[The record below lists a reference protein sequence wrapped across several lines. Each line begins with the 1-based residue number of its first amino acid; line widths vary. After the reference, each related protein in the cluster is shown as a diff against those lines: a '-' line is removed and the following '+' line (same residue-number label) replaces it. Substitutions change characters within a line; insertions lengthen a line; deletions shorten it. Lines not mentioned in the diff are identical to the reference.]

1 MTRRVVILTEII
13 SPYRI
18 PVLNALAQIPG
29 IELHVIFLAE
39 TDSALWQWKIHKEDI
54 RFSYEI
60 LPHWRRRIFG
70 YNVLLNRGVA
80 VSLAKAKPDVVVCGG
95 YNYLAMWQAQK
106 WVRKYDIPV
115 LLWSESTI
123 QDQRRRVLM
132 VESLKKFFLRACG
145 GFIVP
150 GESAAEYLRSFGIP
164 DRVIFTAPNAV
175 DNDFFA
181 TSASLARS
189 QAPALRA
196 QLKLPERYFLF
207 VGRMI
212 ANKGIF
218 QLLQAYGQLGAD
230 LRQRIGLVFAGDGP
244 SRAQCEAQ
252 AALVQPGRI
261 VFAGFLQRE
270 QLAIYYGLAECLV
283 FPTFSDPWGLVVN
296 EAMACGIPV
305 IATDVAG
312 ATPDLVRDGWNGR
325 VVAAGDLDGLLLA
338 MRELAEATESAR
350 QMASRSVEHIANFTP
365 RTWAEGFARAVMIQK
380 LGW

>member
-1 MTRRVVILTEII
+1 MTRRLVILTEII

-18 PVLNALAQIPG
+18 PVFNALAQTPG

-39 TDSALWQWKIHKEDI
+39 TDSALWQWKVYKEDI

-60 LPHWRRRIFG
+60 LPHWRLRIFG
-70 YNVLLNRGVA
+70 YNVLINRGVA
-80 VSLAKAKPDVVVCGG
+80 ASLVKAKPDVVVCGG
-95 YNYLAMWQAQK
+95 YSYLAMWQAQR
-106 WVRKYDIPV
+106 WVRRHDIPV
-115 LLWSESTI
+115 LLWSESTM
-123 QDQRRRVLM
+123 QDQRRRSLM
-132 VESLKKFFLRACG
+132 VESLKKSFLRACG

-150 GESAAEYLRSFGIP
+150 GKAAAEYLRSFGIP

-181 TSASLARS
+181 TSASSARS
-189 QAPALRA
+189 QAPTLRA

-218 QLLQAYGQLGAD
+218 QLLQAYARLEAD

-244 SRAQCEAQ
+244 ARTQCEAQ
-252 AALVQPGRI
+252 AALIQPGTI
-261 VFAGFLQRE
+261 VFTGFLHRE
-270 QLAIYYGLAECLV
+270 QLALYYGLAECLV

-296 EAMACGIPV
+296 EAMACSLPV
-305 IATDVAG
+305 ITSDIAG
-312 ATPDLVRDGWNGR
+312 ATPDLVRDDWNGR
-325 VVAAGDLDGLLLA
+325 VVAAGDLDGLSLA
-338 MRELAEATESAR
+338 MQELAEAPETTRLMSERSAER
-350 QMASRSVEHIANFTP
+350 IANYTAKA
-365 RTWAEGFARAVMIQK
+365 WAEGFASAVTARA